1 MTGLL
6 AQSDRFSSLWSWFD
20 IRILL
25 PGNSDEIAYE
35 MAYIDTSS
43 SFPKVREEAL
53 VDPRLTAIE
62 NTDFS
67 RKIRE

>member
-53 VDPRLTAIE
+53 VNPKVTPIG
-62 NTDFS
+62 NSDFS